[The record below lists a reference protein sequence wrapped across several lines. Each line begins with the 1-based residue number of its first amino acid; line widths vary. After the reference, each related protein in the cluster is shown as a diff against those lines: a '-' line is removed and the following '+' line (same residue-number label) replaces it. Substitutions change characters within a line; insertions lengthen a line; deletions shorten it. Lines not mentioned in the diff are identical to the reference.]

1 MEEQGR
7 YRQLAFPLVL
17 EEGEEGQRRLVC
29 GVRDLLGKIQGKTS
43 VTDANQFLELNE

>member
-29 GVRDLLGKIQGKTS
+29 GVRGLWAKSRAKHPLLTLI
-43 VTDANQFLELNE
+43 NFLN